1 MKDIMHPDRIHDW
14 ARGAVQLLIAMAV
27 HGIRQNA
34 YIERQVD
41 ELQRKLREQER
52 RNGPE
57 ETPP

>member
-14 ARGAVQLLIAMAV
+14 ATGATQLLIAMAI

-41 ELQRKLREQER
+41 ELQRKLREQEKKDDD
-52 RNGPE
+52 GQ
-57 ETPP
+57 

>member
-14 ARGAVQLLIAMAV
+14 ATGATQLLIAMAI

-41 ELQRKLREQER
+41 ELQRKLREQEKK
-52 RNGPE
+52 NGGLDG
-57 ETPP
+57 

>member
-14 ARGAVQLLIAMAV
+14 ATGATQLLIAMAI

-41 ELQRKLREQER
+41 ELQRKLREQEKKD
-52 RNGPE
+52 GTE
-57 ETPP
+57 KDAS